1 MADAATVLPGEKE
14 QKIPHRHYSAV
25 FILMSLL
32 LVLSEGLSLRGARA
46 AFIRCY
52 FWLRRKMPSHTAIR
66 DWILQVGYYKLT
78 TIQKSQDWIGMI
90 DLSIQIGAKKCLL
103 ILGVHA
109 STLLNKKPL
118 TFEDVHVL
126 HIELLEKTSGPI
138 ICEVIKKSEEKVGR
152 YRQFCHDQGSDIIAA
167 TRLYAKNIQATE
179 GRQIPIT
186 HDIAHKIANFLA
198 VETEE
203 LGWAEFAKKAAK
215 VKQKLQL
222 TKWAP
227 LCPPSQRSKAR
238 YMNLDELV
246 SWAKKILVHLNRV
259 TNEHQQTVIQNLC
272 EKKSKEAL
280 EALLDQFGWIRS
292 YEHIIQEVG
301 ELLLIGGI
309 VRQKIRTE
317 GLHKKTSEELEQA
330 LQNLTVGKRADQF
343 AGELIDFV
351 TDQTKDL
358 EQIALGSTEII
369 ESSFGKMKQLMD
381 EDTKD
386 GFTPFILSLAACM
399 GTLDLDTVQ
408 AALRTCSK
416 KQVKAWAALNVG
428 ETVYSQ
434 RRRLFNPFRRRKK
447 EQEPPASTDGGQDHT
462 RIFNDQVVNL

>member
-1 MADAATVLPGEKE
+1 
-14 QKIPHRHYSAV
+14 
-25 FILMSLL
+25 MSLL

-109 STLLNKKPL
+109 STLLKKKPL

-152 YRQFCHDQGSDIIAA
+152 YRQFCHDQGSDIISA
-167 TRLYAKNIQATE
+167 TRLYAENIQATE

-186 HDIAHKIANFLA
+186 HDIAHKIANLLA
-198 VETEE
+198 VEVEE
-203 LGWAEFAKKAAK
+203 LRWAEFAKKAAK

-238 YMNLDELV
+238 YMNLDEMV
-246 SWAKKILVHLNRV
+246 SWAKKNLAHLNKV
-259 TNEHQQTVIQNLC
+259 TNEHQQTVTKNLC

-330 LQNLTVGKRADQF
+330 LLNLTVGKRADQF
-343 AGELIDFV
+343 AGKLIDFV